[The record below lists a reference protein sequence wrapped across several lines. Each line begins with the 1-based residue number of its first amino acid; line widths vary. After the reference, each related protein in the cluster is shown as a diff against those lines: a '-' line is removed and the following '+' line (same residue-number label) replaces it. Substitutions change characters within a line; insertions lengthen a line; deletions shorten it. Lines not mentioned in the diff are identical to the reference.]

1 MKKYM
6 FRLTGTL
13 FLLSVIAS
21 SDQEAIQQLPLVHAW
36 CVDST
41 DQVTLERVLPLI

>member
-21 SDQEAIQQLPLVHAW
+21 TDQDAIQQLSLVHAW
-36 CVDST
+36 CVDSAN
-41 DQVTLERVLPLI
+41 QVTLERVIPV